1 MLFVSTGLVY
11 GDVGKVLSLYTSY
24 NHGLAMCVL
33 RIFLEGFTS
42 IFNPPMR
49 RRDPEI
55 ERLEKLVESYRTMS
69 DRERLARDWQAV
81 QGDMGRAWQRI
92 RMNYGQE

>member
-1 MLFVSTGLVY
+1 MLFISVGLVY
-11 GDVGKVLSLYTSY
+11 RDVEKVLSLYTSY

-69 DRERLARDWQAV
+69 ERERLARDWQAV

>member
-1 MLFVSTGLVY
+1 
-11 GDVGKVLSLYTSY
+11 
-24 NHGLAMCVL
+24 MCAL

-69 DRERLARDWQAV
+69 DRERLASDWQAV
-81 QGDMGRAWQRI
+81 QGDMGRAWQKI
-92 RMNYGQE
+92 RMSYGQE

>member
-1 MLFVSTGLVY
+1 MR
-11 GDVGKVLSLYTSY
+11 
-24 NHGLAMCVL
+24 VL

-69 DRERLARDWQAV
+69 DRERLARDWQSV

-92 RMNYGQE
+92 RMSYKQE

>member
-1 MLFVSTGLVY
+1 M
-11 GDVGKVLSLYTSY
+11 YTSY